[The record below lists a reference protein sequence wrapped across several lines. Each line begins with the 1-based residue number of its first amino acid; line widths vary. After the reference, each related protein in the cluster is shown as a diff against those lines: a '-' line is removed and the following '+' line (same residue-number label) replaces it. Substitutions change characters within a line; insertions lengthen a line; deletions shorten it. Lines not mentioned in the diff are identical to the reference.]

1 MQFSAVSVV
10 YVFTVADE
18 VQIDRQLLSVIMKE
32 SRR

>member
-10 YVFTVADE
+10 YVFTVAGE